1 LRQQREEVK
10 RQLNIEDSKND
21 LKRRILETSKV
32 TGEELKEEDIDRA
45 ISLYLSGLYQ
55 FKGAE
60 SPTEENFAELYID
73 RKRIGKRYGI
83 PLLFLAGGFIAY
95 NLISDAVVAARSKFK
110 ERSIESEIEKGYQI
124 RQQLSSD
131 IATAS
136 HSPITELLDQSDKQT
151 LENTMLNAELTLKG
165 TDEFFLVFCS
175 DGTSSDNITRKNYQ
189 EAQQQFRPIESVLDS
204 VVTSI
209 RSSNE
214 LLNRQEQMFSA
225 QKSLDS
231 LILEIENSN
240 PPQVLMERAKLIYEN
255 GITSLRNKQVEKGL
269 EYRKNLEDLSTDVKE
284 LSVLPAQLNQLYS
297 SIKSVAEEREAI
309 DQADKIN
316 QEAQTYLKTADV
328 KNLKQTIQRLSEIDS
343 ILKQDYKITIINR
356 QDLKSGIDRYY
367 TDENGKRSSGYYLIV
382 EAKDKSGRVMSIL
395 IENEEDGKTY
405 KVDMWG
411 ERVPEEV
418 YEAVKED
425 KIDNG
430 IINDD
435 EFGLK
440 RRGYINPEITM
451 KIGGVFRKKPIERA
465 GQITNW

>member
-1 LRQQREEVK
+1 
-10 RQLNIEDSKND
+10 
-21 LKRRILETSKV
+21 
-32 TGEELKEEDIDRA
+32 
-45 ISLYLSGLYQ
+45 
-55 FKGAE
+55 
-60 SPTEENFAELYID
+60 
-73 RKRIGKRYGI
+73 
-83 PLLFLAGGFIAY
+83 
-95 NLISDAVVAARSKFK
+95 
-110 ERSIESEIEKGYQI
+110 
-124 RQQLSSD
+124 
-131 IATAS
+131 
-136 HSPITELLDQSDKQT
+136 
-151 LENTMLNAELTLKG
+151 MLNAELTLKG